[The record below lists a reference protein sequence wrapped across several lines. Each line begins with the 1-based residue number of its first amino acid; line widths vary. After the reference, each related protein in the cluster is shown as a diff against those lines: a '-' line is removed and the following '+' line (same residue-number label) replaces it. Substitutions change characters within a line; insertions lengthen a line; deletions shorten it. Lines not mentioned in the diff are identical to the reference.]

1 MSKKATKKPIPAE
14 SKSNIKAEKEVA
26 SQSNNIYFYTIA
38 LGLVIVIVALL
49 RFRLL
54 GIPLE
59 RDEGEYAY
67 MGKLILQGIMP
78 YSEAYNMKLP
88 GTYFMYAFI
97 MAIFGDTYSGIH
109 TGLMIMTIGSI
120 VLLFYSL
127 KKLFNP
133 MIALVTV
140 ACYGIMS
147 VSVNL
152 LGFAAHATHFVVFY
166 VALAF
171 FFYSK
176 FKENK
181 KWLFAGLTGLMFGFA
196 FLMKQQA
203 VFFIIMGGLVI
214 IMDYVFEKPLKWSEL
229 IINTVVYS
237 IGVFIPYVLVLVLM
251 SATGNFDKFW
261 FWTIEYASKYA
272 ASGVTLEDGKMM
284 FGMSFKPMFDEFFII
299 WILAIFGL
307 VFTWIGKYSIHQKLF
322 ATFFAVFAFASI
334 CPGFYFRQH
343 YFIVLLPAAGFMAAI
358 TMDYFIGLI
367 TTKFNYSI
375 FKVLPFVLVILV
387 GINAVAKGKQYY
399 LKVKPMILCKMI
411 YGTNPFVESVDI
423 AKYIKDNTLKDD
435 KIAVLGSE
443 PQIFVYADRRSATG
457 HIYTYG
463 LMEIHDYNKKMQ
475 QEMMTEIETS
485 KPKYLVYC
493 NVRTSWLPRPG
504 SPMEIFDWFNKYA
517 QANYNLVGLTDIA
530 PQGQSP
536 MYWDAEAQ
544 RQPQSQEYILVYK
557 RK

>member
-26 SQSNNIYFYTIA
+26 SQSNNIDFYTIA

-166 VALAF
+166 VALAL
-171 FFYSK
+171 
-176 FKENK
+176 
-181 KWLFAGLTGLMFGFA
+181 LF
-196 FLMKQQA
+196 
-203 VFFIIMGGLVI
+203 
-214 IMDYVFEKPLKWSEL
+214 
-229 IINTVVYS
+229 
-237 IGVFIPYVLVLVLM
+237 
-251 SATGNFDKFW
+251 
-261 FWTIEYASKYA
+261 
-272 ASGVTLEDGKMM
+272 
-284 FGMSFKPMFDEFFII
+284 
-299 WILAIFGL
+299 
-307 VFTWIGKYSIHQKLF
+307 
-322 ATFFAVFAFASI
+322 
-334 CPGFYFRQH
+334 
-343 YFIVLLPAAGFMAAI
+343 
-358 TMDYFIGLI
+358 
-367 TTKFNYSI
+367 
-375 FKVLPFVLVILV
+375 
-387 GINAVAKGKQYY
+387 
-399 LKVKPMILCKMI
+399 
-411 YGTNPFVESVDI
+411 
-423 AKYIKDNTLKDD
+423 
-435 KIAVLGSE
+435 
-443 PQIFVYADRRSATG
+443 
-457 HIYTYG
+457 
-463 LMEIHDYNKKMQ
+463 
-475 QEMMTEIETS
+475 
-485 KPKYLVYC
+485 
-493 NVRTSWLPRPG
+493 
-504 SPMEIFDWFNKYA
+504 
-517 QANYNLVGLTDIA
+517 
-530 PQGQSP
+530 
-536 MYWDAEAQ
+536 
-544 RQPQSQEYILVYK
+544 
-557 RK
+557 

>member
-1 MSKKATKKPIPAE
+1 
-14 SKSNIKAEKEVA
+14 
-26 SQSNNIYFYTIA
+26 
-38 LGLVIVIVALL
+38 
-49 RFRLL
+49 
-54 GIPLE
+54 
-59 RDEGEYAY
+59 
-67 MGKLILQGIMP
+67 
-78 YSEAYNMKLP
+78 
-88 GTYFMYAFI
+88 
-97 MAIFGDTYSGIH
+97 
-109 TGLMIMTIGSI
+109 
-120 VLLFYSL
+120 
-127 KKLFNP
+127 
-133 MIALVTV
+133 
-140 ACYGIMS
+140 
-147 VSVNL
+147 
-152 LGFAAHATHFVVFY
+152 
-166 VALAF
+166 
-171 FFYSK
+171 
-176 FKENK
+176 
-181 KWLFAGLTGLMFGFA
+181 
-196 FLMKQQA
+196 MKQQA

-443 PQIFVYADRRSATG
+443 PQIF
-457 HIYTYG
+457 I
-463 LMEIHDYNKKMQ
+463 
-475 QEMMTEIETS
+475 
-485 KPKYLVYC
+485 
-493 NVRTSWLPRPG
+493 
-504 SPMEIFDWFNKYA
+504 PM
-517 QANYNLVGLTDIA
+517 V
-530 PQGQSP
+530 
-536 MYWDAEAQ
+536 
-544 RQPQSQEYILVYK
+544 
-557 RK
+557 